1 MIDATLSASMSDP
14 DAPRQ
19 LRLVLCRG
27 HYCNLSRRADRLYG
41 RLETLVRQ
49 MNESQQMTSVKLET
63 ANCLSVCGAGPNLI
77 VYPAHDVFN
86 AVELDQLEAILAR
99 YVPKPG

>member
-1 MIDATLSASMSDP
+1 M
-14 DAPRQ
+14 
-19 LRLVLCRG
+19 
-27 HYCNLSRRADRLYG
+27 
-41 RLETLVRQ
+41 
-49 MNESQQMTSVKLET
+49 KLET
-63 ANCLSVCGAGPNLI
+63 ANCLSMCGAGPNLI